1 MFSLS
6 RGKHRP
12 VYGALIDIGS
22 GTVGVGIV
30 VSNPGDATPTLIYT
44 HRILMRVTEHK
55 ATADIDIRKVREALV
70 SATLILS
77 QEGYQALQAHD
88 PNARITELFVTCAS
102 PWAYTMVRNVRYE
115 NDEPFKITQAI
126 IDDLVETAESEI
138 IDHVRKNIT
147 LGASEFEIIE
157 RTTVDVTVNDYHVS
171 DPIHVQGS
179 VVSLSH
185 VAGVIPKEIVTS
197 IQEIQ
202 DKIFPD
208 TELHLHTSILGMYCV
223 IRDIFPKMQNYAII
237 DVTGEATECAIVEN
251 SILIENT
258 HMSQGSNSF
267 VRNIIQKT
275 NRPVPDIQTH
285 LRAYGDQETES
296 VEFTEE
302 IESYKKDIVGVVNR
316 IREQRLFPPEI
327 IVTAHHPYTTFFARI
342 ITDAVTQALET
353 KPSVHTVAALLT
365 DANQK
370 ENEEDVY
377 LALIARFFHKV
388 HRCGEPDEA

>member
-1 MFSLS
+1 MFSLR
-6 RGKHRP
+6 RGNKRA

-30 VSNPGDATPTLIYT
+30 VSNPENPTPTLIYT

-55 ATADIDIRKVREALV
+55 ATADIDVRKVREALV

-77 QEGYQALQAHD
+77 QEGYQALREYD

-138 IDHVRKNIT
+138 VDHVRKNIT

-157 RTTVDVTVNDYHVS
+157 RTTVDITVNDYHVS
-171 DPIHVQGS
+171 DPIHVTGS

-197 IQEIQ
+197 IREIQ

-208 TELHLHTSILGMYCV
+208 TDLHLHTSILGMYCV
-223 IRDIFPKMQNYAII
+223 IRDIFPKMHNYAII
-237 DVTGEATECAIVEN
+237 DVTGEATECALVEN
-251 SILIENT
+251 NILIENT
-258 HMSQGSNSF
+258 HTPQGSNSF

-275 NRPVPDIQTH
+275 NRPVADIQTH
-285 LRAYGDQETES
+285 LRAYGDKETE
-296 VEFTEE
+296 VMEFKEE
-302 IESYKKDIVGVVNR
+302 IESYKKGIAEVVNR
-316 IREQRLFPPEI
+316 IREQRLFPGEI
-327 IVTAHHPYTTFFARI
+327 IVTAHRPYTTFFART
-342 ITDAVTQALET
+342 ITEAITET
-353 KPSVHTVAALLT
+353 LGKKLSVHTVETILT
-365 DANQK
+365 DETREGQ
-370 ENEEDVY
+370 EEDVY